1 MLDHFA
7 SKFGGLAWPETD
19 MAQTAFNTAESWS
32 LDVTELVRACADR
45 REIPRSIV
53 DFIADRPSK

>member
-1 MLDHFA
+1 
-7 SKFGGLAWPETD
+7 
-19 MAQTAFNTAESWS
+19 MAPTAFNTAESWS
-32 LDVTELVRACADR
+32 LDVTELVRARADR

>member
-1 MLDHFA
+1 MLDDLA
-7 SKFGGLAWPETD
+7 GKFGLAWPETD